1 MLDVQHSV
9 VVFKVNILVAVWS
22 FYAPT
27 YASKLP
33 VHLSAVPKS
42 PSTYLA
48 SSR

>member
-33 VHLSAVPKS
+33 AHLSAVPKS
-42 PSTYLA
+42 PTYLA